1 MAPVEALLD
10 HGELQTIRQQLESQR
25 NHLIAEF
32 ESYNSS
38 DIHSR
43 VYNFDRTELANQ
55 YSSQDRRI
63 ALRTLD
69 QQTLRQIEQALARL
83 EEGSYGLCVK
93 CQGSI
98 HPERLEVL
106 PYATLCVTCQRETS
120 QKV

>member
-1 MAPVEALLD
+1 MAQLENLLD
-10 HGELQTIRQQLESQR
+10 HGELQNIRQRLEEQR
-25 NHLIAEF
+25 SHLMTGL
-32 ESYNSS
+32 ESYNNS
-38 DIHSR
+38 DSHSR

-93 CQGSI
+93 CHRPI
-98 HPERLEVL
+98 HPDRLEVL
-106 PYATLCVTCQRETS
+106 PYATLCVTCQLEAS